1 MEFMFICMP
10 KESLSAALEP
20 FTGYEKSE
28 LLLLLLLLSWLL
40 LLLLLLENVLF
51 SDT

>member
-1 MEFMFICMP
+1 MEFIFICMP

-28 LLLLLLLLSWLL
+28 LLLLLLLSWL